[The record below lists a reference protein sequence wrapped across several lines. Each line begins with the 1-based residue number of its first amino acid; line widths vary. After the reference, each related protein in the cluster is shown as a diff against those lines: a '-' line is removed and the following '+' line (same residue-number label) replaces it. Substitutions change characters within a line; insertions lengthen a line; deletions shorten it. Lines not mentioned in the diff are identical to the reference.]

1 MLIGQRVGQS
11 ISRILNYIKAAG
23 VKSSMFRI
31 HEDHYETK
39 AERQYDRKGLRPI
52 AERLAKRNVSS
63 RNWGAAL
70 AT

>member
-11 ISRILNYIKAAG
+11 ISRILNYY
-23 VKSSMFRI
+23 KSREREKLYVRI
-31 HEDHYETK
+31 HEDHYERK
-39 AERQYDRKGLRPI
+39 AERQDDRKGLRPI

-63 RNWGAAL
+63 WNWGAAL